1 MLKVEDKSPVSCPHP
16 GTGDNSKASESQ
28 SVAQKGTSTQSPSDS
43 SRTGSAAEKQQANA
57 SHATSC
63 SNTDTVV
70 FTEGS
75 SSVSDVLT
83 TSAPLSLTSSSSAV
97 TAPVPAS
104 QASTSHSSN
113 AVSGQG
119 RSLSKARTK
128 QNQSHSRT
136 GSEHGTSRSQPSAD
150 WSKQANDGRTSAN
163 SSDAP
168 GSNFCQPT
176 IAAPPSQAIGFP
188 VATRLTATVAP
199 SPVRFNV
206 PVIVPQPSVAGYL
219 AAAARPSHHAYYPYA
234 AGQNVFAYPVAGYPS
249 TAHSYGSSTVASWSG
264 LQDISQFSYQPALAA
279 ASLCSTG
286 AGRGTGVLPQQQLPL
301 QSPQQASQFFRPCFQ
316 PLAQAHQ
323 TQQYPNLQP
332 AHSSLALYPARL
344 GVVASTDA
352 VLPSTKVPETSSAK
366 GYDSRALAG
375 IPGAGVLPVQ
385 PSTVPPN
392 QFSSAVTSSPSSKSK
407 RPSSSVSSNAGFRND
422 ASSVTSASTHCHRD
436 VGNVQSARETSS
448 CAGNESPLVKSYYV
462 LGNDRRSG
470 TVVTESAVV
479 TASTI
484 IQPFGIYAGCVS
496 APFNVAG
503 LSPGQTSQAMPLG
516 KLCFLAVYR
525 VTHLCKFSSVSTE
538 YCCITLVLM

>member
-1 MLKVEDKSPVSCPHP
+1 MLKTDEKSAALCPNT
-16 GTGDNSKASESQ
+16 GTGDNSKASENH
-28 SVAQKGTSTQSPSDS
+28 SVAVKGTFAQSSLDNS
-43 SRTGSAAEKQQANA
+43 KTSNAAEKQHADVS

-63 SNTDTVV
+63 PNTSTAA
-70 FTEGS
+70 FTEAS
-75 SSVSDVLT
+75 SGVSDSLAA
-83 TSAPLSLTSSSSAV
+83 SAPVPLTSSLSAV
-97 TAPVPAS
+97 AAPVSAS
-104 QASTSHSSN
+104 QASVSHSSN
-113 AVSGQG
+113 NVISQG
-119 RSLSKARTK
+119 RSLSKARIK
-128 QNQSHSRT
+128 QSQSHSRT
-136 GSEHGTSRSQPSAD
+136 GSEHGTSRSQQSSD
-150 WSKQANDGRTSAN
+150 WSKQASDGRTATS

-176 IAAPPSQAIGFP
+176 IGAPPSQALGFP

-206 PVIVPQPSVAGYL
+206 PVIMPQPSVAGYL
-219 AAAARPSHHAYYPYA
+219 AAAARPPHHAYYPYA

-286 AGRGTGVLPQQQLPL
+286 AGRGSGVLPQQQLPL

-323 TQQYPNLQP
+323 THQYPNLQP

-344 GVVASTDA
+344 GVVASTDG
-352 VLPSTKVPETSSAK
+352 VLPSSKVPETSAAK
-366 GYDSRALAG
+366 GFDSRALAG

-392 QFSSAVTSSPSSKSK
+392 QFASAVTSSPSSKSK
-407 RPSSSVSSNAGFRND
+407 RPSSSASSNAGFRND
-422 ASSVTSASTHCHRD
+422 SSSTTPASTHCHRD
-436 VGNVQSARETSS
+436 TGNAQSTREISS
-448 CAGNESPLVKSYYV
+448 CGSESSSPLVKSYYV
-462 LGNDRRSG
+462 LGNDRRSA

-479 TASTI
+479 TAPTI

-516 KLCFLAVYR
+516 KLYFLAVYF
-525 VTHLCKFSSVSTE
+525 VSLLCKFSFNLTE
-538 YCCITLVLM
+538 HY